1 MVKASNSMSSS
12 SSKISI
18 NGSLNDCVVM
28 KRSKE
33 SNNEG
38 NNNKFASI
46 ANNNVTETNKPR
58 ATVPPNSD
66 AINIAKPK
74 NRTIEV

>member
-1 MVKASNSMSSS
+1 
-12 SSKISI
+12 
-18 NGSLNDCVVM
+18 M

-46 ANNNVTETNKPR
+46 ANNVTETNKPR

-66 AINIAKPK
+66 AINM
-74 NRTIEV
+74 NQRTEQLKYKTYLHLFLLMLLLQIF